1 LIPFRNR
8 SREILL
14 VLEKALTYGVAQTF
28 GFFLRGLIDKRF
40 VSLREFIRKAQPLAI
55 ESSAVGYLSKV
66 IAGSKPPPMDRI
78 DAWADALGLEGDL
91 RQEFMNLALEDLLAR
106 APSELRKW
114 VISLRAEVVQLRE
127 QNSTVCGQLEQLVG
141 EKHKVAPPTNTK
153 PH

>member
-1 LIPFRNR
+1 
-8 SREILL
+8 
-14 VLEKALTYGVAQTF
+14 VAQTF
-28 GFFLRGLIDKRF
+28 GFFLKGLIEQRF

-66 IAGSKPPPMDRI
+66 IAGTKPPPMDRI

-91 RQEFMNLALEDLLAR
+91 RQQFVSLALEDLLAR

-127 QNSTVCGQLEQLVG
+127 QNATVSGQVEQLLA
-141 EKHKVAPPTNTK
+141 EKQPPAPPSSNP

>member
-1 LIPFRNR
+1 M
-8 SREILL
+8 
-14 VLEKALTYGVAQTF
+14 AQTF
-28 GFFLRGLIDKRF
+28 GFFLKSLIEQRF

-66 IAGSKPPPMDRI
+66 IAGTKPPPMDRI

-91 RQEFMNLALEDLLAR
+91 RQQFVSLALEDLLAR

-127 QNSTVCGQLEQLVG
+127 QNATVSGQVEQLLA
-141 EKHKVAPPTNTK
+141 ERQPPAPPSSNQ